1 MKIRQLEEDH
11 VNDYLNPLGPIPTK
25 DDVQESPRRK
35 SADHK
40 RNKKTNGKNGGSDDS
55 ASTTATIPKTYRFQP
70 ELIEK
75 IQRVAFW
82 QRRNIQDVL
91 AEAIQ
96 KYLDSINEDFKRPK
110 PGA

>member
-1 MKIRQLEEDH
+1 MKIRKLEEDH
-11 VNDYLNPLGPIPTK
+11 VNDYLNPFGRILTN
-25 DDVQESPRRK
+25 DDANETPSRR
-35 SADHK
+35 SAGRQRK
-40 RNKKTNGKNGGSDDS
+40 KKTNGKNRGSDNG
-55 ASTTATIPKTYRFQP
+55 ASTTATVPKTYRFQP

>member
-1 MKIRQLEEDH
+1 MKIKRLEEDH
-11 VNDYLNPLGPIPTK
+11 VSDYINPLGPILTN
-25 DDVQESPRRK
+25 DDANETPSRGSAGRQRK
-35 SADHK
+35 
-40 RNKKTNGKNGGSDDS
+40 KKTNGKNGGSDNS
-55 ASTTATIPKTYRFQP
+55 ASMTDTVPKTYRFQP
-70 ELIEK
+70 VLIEK

-82 QRRNIQDVL
+82 QRRSIQDVL